1 MRFHLLLVLW
11 AATFAFGKTTLAEKE
26 RASAVSIRPD
36 SGRPS
41 DIVIPK
47 DLSKQPSPVGKTAI
61 VIPVEEQVDF
71 GLHAFLKRAVAEAEK
86 QNPDYIVFK
95 VNTYGGELQSAFDIV
110 DLLMGIS
117 KCSTYVFVEQKA
129 ISAGALISLA
139 ANRIAMGNGTTIGDC
154 APITQGQDG
163 IVMLGEKIQSPLRA
177 KFRTLAEKNGYPS
190 LLAEAMVST
199 EIGVVMAVRPDTA
212 KAKAK
217 AKAEA
222 KPGKEPAIVK
232 EFFTAKQW
240 ENMSDKD
247 KAKYTSHKVVVA
259 LGQLATFTDRE
270 AAEYGFS
277 QGSFTSLEAFLDS
290 KGWTKIQEVATTWS
304 EDLVRAIGT
313 VAPLLMMLG
322 FGALYMEFKTPGL
335 SIFGLIGALCLSI
348 VFGSKYAVGL
358 ANHTEL
364 LLLLAGFALVMAEVY
379 VFPGTF
385 IAGAMGLAFILI
397 ALTLSLQSFTL
408 PDPSM
413 PWELRSLVDNLFTT
427 IGSAVVALLIPLFI
441 IRFVLPRLPAG
452 GGVIP
457 STTLADA
464 RSVVPET
471 IRLPVGTIGKT
482 KTPLRPTGKALF
494 GGETVEVISGGD
506 FLEVDQTVEVY
517 RIDGNKILVRP
528 KGVTA

>member
-1 MRFHLLLVLW
+1 MRLLSYLVILA
-11 AATFAFGKTTLAEKE
+11 AATFAFGKTTLAEKDP
-26 RASAVSIRPD
+26 AGAVSIRPD

-41 DIVIPK
+41 DIVLPREI
-47 DLSKQPSPVGKTAI
+47 SKKPSQVGKTAI

-71 GLHAFLKRAVAEAEK
+71 GLKAFLKRAVAEAEK
-86 QNPDYIVFK
+86 RDPDYIVFK

-110 DLLMGIS
+110 DLLTGIT
-117 KCSTYVFVEQKA
+117 KCSTYVYVEQKA

-139 ANRIAMGNGTTIGDC
+139 ANRIAMGNATTIGDC

-199 EIGVVMAVRPDTA
+199 EMGVVMAERADTA
-212 KAKAK
+212 KAKSGNPK
-217 AKAEA
+217 AT
-222 KPGKEPAIVK
+222 VK
-232 EFFTAKQW
+232 EYFTVKQW
-240 ENMSDKD
+240 EDKSDKD
-247 KAKYTSHKVVVA
+247 KAAYKSNKTVVPQ
-259 LGQLATFTDRE
+259 GQLATFTDRE
-270 AAEYGFS
+270 AAEYGIS
-277 QGSFTSLEAFLDS
+277 QGSFATLEEFLDS
-290 KGWTKIQEVATTWS
+290 KGWTKMQELSTTWS

-313 VAPLLMMLG
+313 IAPLLMMIG

-335 SIFGLIGALCLSI
+335 SIFGLIGAVCLSI
-348 VFGSKYAVGL
+348 VFGSKFAVGL

-364 LLLLAGFALVMAEVY
+364 LLLLAGFALVMTEVY

-385 IAGAMGLAFILI
+385 IAGALGLALILI

-427 IGSAVVALLIPLFI
+427 VGSAVVALLIPLFI

-457 STTLADA
+457 ATTLAGA

-471 IRLPVGTIGKT
+471 VRLSVGAIGRT
-482 KTPLRPTGKALF
+482 KTALRPTGKALF
-494 GGETVEVISGGD
+494 GGETVEVVSGGD
-506 FLEVDQTVEVY
+506 FMEANQTVEIY
-517 RIDGNKILVRP
+517 RIDGNRILVRP
-528 KGVTA
+528 KTVAT